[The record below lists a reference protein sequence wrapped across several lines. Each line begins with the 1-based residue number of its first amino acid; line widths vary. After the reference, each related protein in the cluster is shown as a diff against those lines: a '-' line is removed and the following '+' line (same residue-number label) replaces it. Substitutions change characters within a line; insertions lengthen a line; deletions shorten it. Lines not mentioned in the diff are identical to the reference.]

1 MWIILL
7 YAFRTKCLSP
17 PVVNILFFLDGL
29 NFPYKVEAVYHFLIS
44 ETPYKSQRVKGHST
58 MGQWENGKF
67 NSLSKINKKGL
78 LLGETL
84 T

>member
-1 MWIILL
+1 MNGMSCISLSNFWRLL
-7 YAFRTKCLSP
+7 
-17 PVVNILFFLDGL
+17 
-29 NFPYKVEAVYHFLIS
+29 
-44 ETPYKSQRVKGHST
+44 YKSQREKGHST